1 MNKEDIIKASPEEL
15 AGSGVSDD
23 EMLSVLMEPTE
34 TKIMGEKRER
44 PEVYPDFD
52 PAPEP
57 EPLPPMEDPDGGD
70 TPESDVEKTLLSLS
84 SLPTDTIVDTVD
96 AVLTEVIVRACK
108 IEDYEGKGEDDL
120 LTSEQDK
127 RALAK
132 ATERYLASK
141 EIRITPQFA
150 LIVTFCIIYGKK
162 FLYAQRLKKV
172 MRRNDELEEQAEQAR
187 LERQELEQ
195 KIRDREVEIMRLKRE
210 QEDKPARPA
219 TSAKRTTPAKPTA
232 RVIRKIAINGK
243 AE

>member
-1 MNKEDIIKASPEEL
+1 MNKEDILKASPEQL
-15 AGSGVSDD
+15 VNAGLSDD

-44 PEVYPDFD
+44 PEVYPDFE

-132 ATERYLASK
+132 ATDRYLASK
-141 EIRITPQFA
+141 EIRITPLTA
-150 LIVTFCIIYGKK
+150 LIVTAGIIYGKK
-162 FLYAQRLKKV
+162 ILCAQRLKKV
-172 MRRNDELEEQAEQAR
+172 MQRNDELEEQAEQAR
-187 LERQELEQ
+187 KEKQELEQ
-195 KIRDREVEIMRLKRE
+195 KLKEREAEIVRLRKD
-210 QEDKPARPA
+210 QEEKPEKP
-219 TSAKRTTPAKPTA
+219 TTPAKTT
-232 RVIRKIAINGK
+232 RKKASNGK
-243 AE
+243 TE